1 MGWNKLSQIMKSSS
15 KILIAI
21 IAVVILA
28 GTAFLIVRHHGH
40 RPHAQ
45 SPHAAGAYLVKNQF
59 AFAGYATPE
68 AALESMLWAY
78 LNGDYDMVMSSVGP
92 KDQADLKKT
101 IWRKSKALPIS
112 NAESIHAVQR
122 RANSCQEKFERRQGG
137 TQISDCHTRWRR
149 RPCHHQLHDPAV
161 GQNRQRMEA
170 HHERKHA
177 IQNKLGSKR
186 RDSDF
191 CSITAFPC
199 SILCSLGDRIG
210 LTGRANCHKLAT
222 I

>member
-1 MGWNKLSQIMKSSS
+1 MKSSF

-28 GTAFLIVRHHGH
+28 GAVLLIARHHGH

-45 SPHAAGAYLVKNQF
+45 PPHAAGAYLVKSQF
-59 AFAGYATPE
+59 AYAGYATPE
-68 AALESMLWAY
+68 AAFESMLWAD

-92 KDQADLKKT
+92 KDQADLEKT
-101 IWRKSKALPIS
+101 IWRKSKALPVS
-112 NAESIHAVQR
+112 NAESIHAIPR
-122 RANSCQEKFERRQGG
+122 RADSCQEKFERRQGG
-137 TQISDCHTRWRR
+137 TQISDCHARWRQR
-149 RPCHHQLHDPAV
+149 SRYHQLHDPAV

-170 HHERKHA
+170 HHERKHT

-191 CSITAFPC
+191 CSITAFPWSAFPIVFC
-199 SILCSLGDRIG
+199 YQVVVVR
-210 LTGRANCHKLAT
+210 TKVE
-222 I
+222 